1 MANFEKRPKG
11 WRVRVR
17 KSGQSHCATFPNK
30 VQAQEWA
37 AQIEADIIAG
47 KLGRS
52 PDKTFGDLIDRYINE
67 VTITKR
73 GARPEKLRLERL
85 KRDKIAQIKLADLT
99 PDVFADWRDRRMK
112 EVGNASVI
120 REFTTMSHACT
131 VAVKEWRWLRENPLS
146 SVRRPPETPPR
157 QRLITQDEIDRI
169 LLVCGSDYS
178 TKMGR
183 VGAAFEF
190 AIETAMRAGEI
201 CGLTWDFVHDAYAHL
216 PRTKNGSSRDVPLS
230 AKANDLLLNLKQHTA
245 DGAVFGLSTSVLD
258 ALFRRARDRA
268 LVVGITFHDSRALA
282 LTRLS
287 KILNIMQLAR
297 VSGHRDLSILQN
309 VYFRESVT
317 DIAALLDP
325 PKPQSHAGTSA
336 SGRQSEGD
344 EGSQPV

>member
-1 MANFEKRPKG
+1 MASFTKRGKF
-11 WRVRVR
+11 WRVQVR
-17 KSGQSHCATFPNK
+17 KSGQSHTATFPNK

-37 AQIEADIIAG
+37 AKVEADIIAG
-47 KLGRS
+47 KLGKS
-52 PDKTFGDLIDRYINE
+52 PDKTFGDLIDRYLNE
-67 VTITKR
+67 VTVTKR
-73 GARPEKLRLERL
+73 GERPERLRLERL
-85 KRDKIAQIKLADLT
+85 KRDKIAQVKLSDLS

-146 SVRRPPETPPR
+146 NVRRPPENPPR
-157 QRLITQDEIDRI
+157 TRLITQDEIDRI

-201 CGLTWDFVHDAYAHL
+201 CSLTWDCVHDAYAHL

-230 AKANDLLLNLKQHTA
+230 TKANDLLLNLKEHTA
-245 DGAVFGLSTSVLD
+245 DCAVFGLSTSVLD

-268 LVVGITFHDSRALA
+268 LVVGITFHDTRALA

-287 KILNIMQLAR
+287 KVLNIMQLAR

-309 VYFRESVT
+309 VYYRESVS
-317 DIAALLDP
+317 DIAALLDRP
-325 PKPQSHAGTSA
+325 TQSLRCETSA
-336 SGRQSEGD
+336 AGQSEGD
-344 EGSQPV
+344 EENPAV

>member
-1 MANFEKRPKG
+1 MATFTKRGKS
-11 WRVRVR
+11 WRVQVR
-17 KSGQSHCATFPNK
+17 KAGQSHCETFPNK

-37 AQIEADIIAG
+37 AQIEADIIGG

-52 PDKTFGDLIDRYINE
+52 PDKTFGDLIDRYIRE
-67 VTITKR
+67 VTVTKR

-85 KRDKIAQIKLADLT
+85 KRDKLSQVKLADLA
-99 PDVFADWRDRRMK
+99 PDNFADWRDRRMK

-146 SVRRPPETPPR
+146 NVRRPPETPPR
-157 QRLITQDEIDRI
+157 QRLITQDEVDRI

-201 CGLTWDFVHDAYAHL
+201 CGLTWDFVFENHVHL
-216 PRTKNGSSRDVPLS
+216 PTTKNGNSRDVPLS
-230 AKANDLLLNLKQHTA
+230 GAAKLLLTRLLESNLGEHC
-245 DGAVFGLSTSVLD
+245 FGLSSSVLD
-258 ALFRRARDRA
+258 TLFRRSRDRA
-268 LVVGITFHDSRALA
+268 LVDGITFHDSRALA

-287 KILNIMQLAR
+287 KRLNIMQLAR
-297 VSGHRDLSILQN
+297 VSGHKDLSILQN
-309 VYFRESVT
+309 VYYRESVS

-325 PKPQSHAGTSA
+325 PTQEPPA
-336 SGRQSEGD
+336 
-344 EGSQPV
+344 

>member
-1 MANFEKRPKG
+1 MLVVAQQWPAIGPSMANFEKRQKG

-17 KSGQSHCATFPNK
+17 KNGQGHSATFPNK

-47 KLGRS
+47 KLGKS
-52 PDKTFGDLIDRYINE
+52 PDKTFSDLIDRYINE

-146 SVRRPPETPPR
+146 YVRRPPDNPPR
-157 QRLITQDEIDRI
+157 QRLITQDEINRI
-169 LLVCGSDYS
+169 LLVCGKDYS

-201 CGLTWDFVHDAYAHL
+201 CDLKWENVFANHVHVRQFNDVGKLA
-216 PRTKNGSSRDVPLS
+216 TKTGTSRDVPLS
-230 AKANDLLLNLKQHTA
+230 KKAVEILGHLKCVP
-245 DGAVFGLSTSVLD
+245 DNNMFCFGLTPSVLD
-258 ALFRRARDRA
+258 TLFRRARDRA
-268 LVVGITFHDSRALA
+268 LVTGITFHDSRGLA

-287 KILNIMQLAR
+287 KKLDLLALAR
-297 VSGHRDLSILQN
+297 ISGHRDLSLLQR
-309 VYFRESVT
+309 VYYRMPVA
-317 DIAALLDP
+317 DLAAML
-325 PKPQSHAGTSA
+325 
-336 SGRQSEGD
+336 E
-344 EGSQPV
+344 